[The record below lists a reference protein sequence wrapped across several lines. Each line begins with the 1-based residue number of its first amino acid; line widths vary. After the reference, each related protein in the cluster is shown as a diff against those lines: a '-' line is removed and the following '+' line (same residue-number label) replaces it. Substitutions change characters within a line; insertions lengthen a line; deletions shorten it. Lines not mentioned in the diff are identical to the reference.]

1 MVVAYNNIRVSN
13 VLDHPVNINIGKE
26 RRRLK
31 DHTDAAKNSASFFK
45 DFDNVTKAIPVE
57 HWQIQLILRSES
69 VTRVYR
75 KKA

>member
-31 DHTDAAKNSASFFK
+31 DHTDAAKNSAFFR
-45 DFDNVTKAIPVE
+45 VRE
-57 HWQIQLILRSES
+57 WYQLNIGKYS
-69 VTRVYR
+69 
-75 KKA
+75 

>member
-31 DHTDAAKNSASFFK
+31 DHTDAAKNSAFFK
-45 DFDNVTKAIPVE
+45 DFDNGMKEVLV
-57 HWQIQLILRSES
+57 
-69 VTRVYR
+69 
-75 KKA
+75 

>member
-31 DHTDAAKNSASFFK
+31 DHTDAAKNSAFLK
-45 DFDNVTKAIPVE
+45 TLTMVWK
-57 HWQIQLILRSES
+57 W
-69 VTRVYR
+69 Y
-75 KKA
+75 